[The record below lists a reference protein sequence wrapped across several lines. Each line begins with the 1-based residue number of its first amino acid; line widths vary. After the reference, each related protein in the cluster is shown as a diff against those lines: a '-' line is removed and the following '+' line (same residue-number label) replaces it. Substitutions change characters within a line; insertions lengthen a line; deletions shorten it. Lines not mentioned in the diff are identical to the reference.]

1 MPRVCPDCLKLNE
14 DEAVRCECG
23 YTFETTEEPA
33 GTRTVEVVRQATTED
48 QYEKFYAARLE
59 QAQADLKS
67 LIARYGKSG
76 WTPAQRAEIE
86 QAIKRMEKAKADLT
100 DQRQRTG
107 DSQKHLERAKTRVEI
122 RHIDALTKKKI

>member
-23 YTFETTEEPA
+23 YAFETTEEPA

-67 LIARYGKSG
+67 LIARHGKSG

-86 QAIKRMEKAKADLT
+86 QAIKQVDKAKADLEG
-100 DQRQRTG
+100 QRQRT
-107 DSQKHLERAKTRVEI
+107 DDAQKHLERAKTRVEI

>member
-1 MPRVCPDCLKLNE
+1 MPRVCPVCLKLSE
-14 DEAVRCECG
+14 DDRAECECG
-23 YTFETTEEPA
+23 YVFDTGEEPA
-33 GTRTVEVVRQATTED
+33 GSRTVEVVRQATTED

-86 QAIKRMEKAKADLT
+86 QAIKQVEKTKAELEG
-100 DQRQRTG
+100 QRQRT
-107 DSQKHLERAKTRVEI
+107 DDAQKHLEQAKTRVEI